1 MKNYVV
7 IDLEM
12 SGLHPK
18 NDAIIEI
25 GAIRVRDGQIAEE
38 FQCFV
43 NPGRQ
48 LTEQVMNLTG
58 ITQQMADNGIAQTDA
73 FTRIAQ
79 FLGEDILVGHNI
91 IFDYSFLKQ
100 QAVNQRVAFEK
111 KAVDTLKLSRK
122 FLTVP
127 EKKSLDCLCEY
138 YGFGRESA
146 HRALDDTK
154 ATMELY
160 QMLEQHFLLEN
171 PMDFEPKA
179 LQYKPK
185 RQTPATPIQ
194 KKHLK
199 ELLDYHRIESEYS
212 FETITRSEA
221 SRAIDRILTKYGKVP
236 K

>member
-12 SGLHPK
+12 TGLHPK
-18 NDAIIEI
+18 TDAMIEI

-43 NPGRQ
+43 NPSRE
-48 LTEQVMNLTG
+48 LTEQVIELTG
-58 ITQQMADNGIAQTDA
+58 ITQQMADGGISQDEA
-73 FTRIAQ
+73 FLRAAD
-79 FLGEDILVGHNI
+79 FMGDDVLVGHNI

-127 EKKSLDCLCEY
+127 DKKSLDCLCDY

-160 QMLEQHFLLEN
+160 QMLEQHFLQEN
-171 PMDFEPKA
+171 PQDFKPRS
-179 LQYKPK
+179 LIYRPK
-185 RQTPATPIQ
+185 RQTPATPVQ

-199 ELLDYHRIESEYS
+199 ELLDYHRIESEHS

-221 SRAIDRILTKYGKVP
+221 SRTIDRIIAQYGKIP

>member
-1 MKNYVV
+1 MT
-7 IDLEM
+7 
-12 SGLHPK
+12 GLQAK
-18 NDAIIEI
+18 TDAIIEI
-25 GAIRVRDGQIAEE
+25 GAIRVREGQIQEE

-43 NPGRQ
+43 NPSRQ
-48 LTEQVMNLTG
+48 LSEIVMNLTG
-58 ITQQMADNGIAQTDA
+58 ITQQMADSGISQEEA
-73 FTRIAQ
+73 FSRITE
-79 FLGEDILVGHNI
+79 FLGDDILVGHNI

-100 QAVNQRVAFEK
+100 QAVNQRVTFEK

-160 QMLEQHFLLEN
+160 QMLEKYFLSGN
-171 PMDFEPKA
+171 PTDFEPKI
-179 LQYKPK
+179 LLYKPK
-185 RQTPATPIQ
+185 RQTPATYVQ
-194 KKHLK
+194 KKNLK

-221 SRAIDRILTKYGKVP
+221 SRAIDRILAQYGKMP